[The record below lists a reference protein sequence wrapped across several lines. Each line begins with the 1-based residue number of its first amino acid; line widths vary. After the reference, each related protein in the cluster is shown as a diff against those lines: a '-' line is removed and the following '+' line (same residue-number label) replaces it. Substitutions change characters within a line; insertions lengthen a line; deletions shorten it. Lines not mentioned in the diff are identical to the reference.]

1 MFKILIKT
9 SIRNITRNGANSFI
23 NLMSL
28 IIGITISVVIYTFL
42 HYQFT
47 FDHHH
52 TNADRVYRVNFVSEQ
67 DWGTN
72 YNSQTPEPLHKVLR
86 ADYPQIEAV
95 SRTVGPMETN
105 IFIGENKYAQPNI
118 LFIDQ
123 YFTQLF
129 DQEWV
134 SGSPEEVFKDPRAV
148 VLTESI
154 ALKLFGTQDPIGK
167 TLNFNRSVD
176 GIVRGIIKD
185 TRMKTNLPYVMLA
198 HIDMMKQIEE
208 FFVRDSW
215 GAMSIGTTWLLLP
228 ENVEPAP
235 LANQLQDIIVKNAE
249 AIGPDAEKIFRF
261 ELGGLKGIHTDDRFG
276 NGVNYIIDN
285 DMIYLLVVIGV
296 IILLTCCINFV
307 NLSTAQALKRSK
319 EVGVKKVLGSTRSH
333 LSKQFFMELGVLTF
347 LAAFISLWLAELL
360 LHQVNQLIS
369 LVTLDL
375 ALEWESVAFTLALV
389 IIVTIVAGLYPVGI
403 LTRFNTVEALRSNV
417 NSSRGKK
424 AFIRNGLLTFQFVI
438 SQILV
443 ILLLVFASQFN
454 YIKNADLGFE
464 TDNIM
469 MVSRFLPGGWAIQKS
484 TIDAAKTRLMENP
497 NVEAVSFG
505 TGGPN
510 AKFAWATSVK
520 DPLDASGKEID
531 TDYKLVDIDYK
542 DLFGLKIVAG
552 SWFTPANY
560 QDTVLN
566 VIVTELMV
574 KKLGWESNEET
585 IGKKLIT
592 NGRRSRVV
600 GVLADFHSD
609 NLKSQIRPSVFE
621 PQRTGYNQGFIKF
634 REGSYAEVVNHY
646 KAVALAMNVDHTPEY
661 RSFTDELA
669 LDYQVDELAFKFINF
684 TTILALV
691 IGCLGLYSLITYI
704 AQQKTKEIGIRKVIG
719 ANVNSLMIM
728 LSSRFVLV
736 TLLASL
742 LAAPFGYWLAQVWL
756 QGFAYSTTIS
766 PIIFVLAFL
775 STTVIAFGS
784 VSYRAYKAATI
795 NPVKSLRYE

>member
-1 MFKILIKT
+1 MFRILIKT
-9 SIRNITRNGANSFI
+9 SIRSITRNGVNSAI

-28 IIGITISVVIYTFL
+28 IIGITISVVIYTFV
-42 HYQFT
+42 HYQYT
-47 FDHHH
+47 FDHQHS
-52 TNADRVYRVNFVSEQ
+52 NADRVYRVNFLAKQE
-67 DWGTN
+67 WGTN
-72 YNSQTPEPLHKVLR
+72 YGSQTPEPLHKVLR

-105 IFIGENKYAQPNI
+105 IFIGEHKYAQPNI

-134 SGSPEEVFKDPRAV
+134 SGSPEEAFNDPRAV

-154 ALKLFGTQDPIGK
+154 AQKFFGTEDPIGK
-167 TLNFNRSVD
+167 TLNFSRKVD
-176 GIVRGIIKD
+176 GIVRGIVKD
-185 TRMKTNLPYVMLA
+185 ASMKTNLPYVMLA

-208 FFVRDSW
+208 FYVRDSW
-215 GAMSIGTTWLLLP
+215 GAMSIGTTWVLLP
-228 ENVEPAP
+228 ENVESQA
-235 LANQLQDIIVKNAE
+235 LSNQLHDIIAQNAD
-249 AIGPDAEKIFRF
+249 AIGPNAENIYSF
-261 ELGGLKGIHTDDRFG
+261 ELGKLKGIHTDDRFG
-276 NGVNYIIDN
+276 SGVNYTVGS
-285 DMIYLLVVIGV
+285 DMMYLLIVVGG

-319 EVGVKKVLGSTRSH
+319 EVGVKKVLGSSRSH
-333 LSKQFFMELGVLTF
+333 LSKQFFLELGVLTF
-347 LAAFISLWLAELL
+347 MAGFVSLWLAELL
-360 LHQVNQLIS
+360 LHKVNQLIS

-375 ALEWESVAFTLALV
+375 ALQWESVAFTVAL
-389 IIVTIVAGLYPVGI
+389 IILVTIVAGLYPVGI
-403 LTRFNTVEALRSNV
+403 LTRFNTVAALRSNV

-454 YIKNADLGFE
+454 YIKTADLGFK

-469 MVSRFLPGGWAIQKS
+469 MVNGFLPGGWGIQKS

-510 AKFAWATSVK
+510 AFFAWGTSVT
-520 DPLDASGKEID
+520 DPLDASGREIN
-531 TDYKLVDIDYK
+531 TDYKLVDIDYQE
-542 DLFGLKIVAG
+542 LFGLEMVAG

-560 QDTVLN
+560 QDTLLN
-566 VIVTELMV
+566 VIVTELLV
-574 KKLGWESNEET
+574 EKLGWEGSEEA
-585 IGKKLIT
+585 IGKTLIT
-592 NGRRSRVV
+592 NGTRSRVV
-600 GVLADFHSD
+600 GVLANFHTD
-609 NLKSQIRPSVFE
+609 NLKNEISPSVFE
-621 PQRTGYNQGFIKF
+621 PQRSGYNQGFIKY
-634 REGSYAEVVNHY
+634 REGSYAEVATHF
-646 KAVALAMNVDHTPEY
+646 KEVARAMNPDHTPEY
-661 RSFTDELA
+661 IDFTDELA
-669 LDYQVDELAFKFINF
+669 LDYEVDQLVYKFINF
-684 TTILALV
+684 TTILALI
-691 IGCLGLYSLITYI
+691 IGCLGLYSLITFI

-719 ANVNSLMIM
+719 ANVNSLMVM
-728 LSSRFVLV
+728 LSSKFVFV
-736 TLLASL
+736 VLLASV
-742 LAAPFGYWLAQVWL
+742 LATPFGYWMAKMWL

-766 PIIFVLAFL
+766 PGVFVLAFL
-775 STTVIAFGS
+775 STTTIAFGS

>member
-1 MFKILIKT
+1 
-9 SIRNITRNGANSFI
+9 
-23 NLMSL
+23 MSL
-28 IIGITISVVIYTFL
+28 IIGITISVVIYTFV
-42 HYQFT
+42 HYQYT

-52 TNADRVYRVNFVSEQ
+52 SNADRVYRVNFLAKQE
-67 DWGTN
+67 WGTN
-72 YNSQTPEPLHKVLR
+72 YGSQTPEPLHKVLR

-95 SRTVGPMETN
+95 SRTIGPMETD
-105 IFIGENKYAQPNI
+105 IFIGENKYAQGGI

-154 ALKLFGTQDPIGK
+154 ALKFFGTEDPIGK
-167 TLNFNRSVD
+167 TMNFRRRVD
-176 GIVRGIIKD
+176 GIVRGVIKD
-185 TRMKTNLPYVMLA
+185 ASMKTNMPYVMLA
-198 HIDMMKQIEE
+198 HIDMMKQVEE
-208 FFVRDSW
+208 FYVRDSW
-215 GAMSIGTTWLLLP
+215 GAMSIGTTWVLLP
-228 ENVEPAP
+228 ENVEPEA
-235 LANQLQDIIVKNAE
+235 LSGQLQDIVTKNAE
-249 AIGPDAEKIFRF
+249 AIGPNAENIYSFD
-261 ELGGLKGIHTDDRFG
+261 LGNLKGLHTDERYG
-276 NGVNYIIDN
+276 GGVNYTVGS
-285 DMIYLLVVIGV
+285 DMMYLLIVVGA

-319 EVGVKKVLGSTRSH
+319 EVGVKKVLGSSRSH
-333 LSKQFFMELGVLTF
+333 LSKQFFLELGLLTF
-347 LAAFISLWLAELL
+347 IAAFVSLWLAELL

-375 ALEWESVAFTLALV
+375 ALQWESVAFTAALMV
-389 IIVTIVAGLYPVGI
+389 MVTLVAGLYPVGI

-417 NSSRGKK
+417 NSSKGKK

-438 SQILV
+438 SQVLV

-454 YIKNADLGFE
+454 YIKNADLGFNTE
-464 TDNIM
+464 NIM
-469 MVSRFLPGGWAIQKS
+469 MVNGFLPGGWVIQKS

-510 AKFAWATSVK
+510 ALYAWGTSVK
-520 DPLDASGKEID
+520 DPLDASGREIN

-542 DLFGLKIVAG
+542 DLFGLDIVAG
-552 SWFTPANY
+552 SWFTPASY
-560 QDTVLN
+560 QDTLLN
-566 VIVTELMV
+566 VIVTELLV
-574 KKLGWESNEET
+574 EKLGWEGSEES
-585 IGKKLIT
+585 IGKTLIT
-592 NGRRSRVV
+592 NGKRSRIV
-600 GVLADFHSD
+600 GVLANFHTD
-609 NLKSQIRPSVFE
+609 NLKNEIRPSVFE
-621 PQRTGYNQGFIKF
+621 PQQSGYNQGFIKY
-634 REGSYAEVVNHY
+634 REGSYAEVANHF
-646 KAVALAMNVDHTPEY
+646 KAVAQTMNADHTPEY
-661 RSFTDELA
+661 IDFSDELA
-669 LDYQVDELAFKFINF
+669 LDYQIDSLAYKFINF
-684 TTILALV
+684 TTILALI
-691 IGCLGLYSLITYI
+691 IGCLGLYSLITFI

-719 ANVNSLMIM
+719 ANVNSLMVM

-736 TLLASL
+736 TLLASV
-742 LAAPFGYWLAQVWL
+742 LATPFGYWMAKMWL

-766 PIIFVLAFL
+766 PGIFVLAFL

>member
-1 MFKILIKT
+1 MFRILIKT
-9 SIRNITRNGANSFI
+9 SIRNITRNGANSAI

-28 IIGITISVVIYTFL
+28 IIGITISVVIYTFV
-42 HYQFT
+42 HYQYT

-52 TNADRVYRVNFVSEQ
+52 SNADRVYRVNFLAKQE
-67 DWGTN
+67 WGIN
-72 YNSQTPEPLHKVLR
+72 YGSQTPEPLHKVLR

-95 SRTVGPMETN
+95 SRTVGPMETD
-105 IFIGENKYAQPNI
+105 IFIGENKYAQGGI
-118 LFIDQ
+118 LFIDK

-134 SGSPEEVFKDPRAV
+134 SGSPEEVFQDPRAV

-154 ALKLFGTQDPIGK
+154 ALKFFGTEDPIGK
-167 TLNFNRSVD
+167 TLNFGRKVD

-185 TRMKTNLPYVMLA
+185 ATMKSNMPYVMLA
-198 HIDMMKQIEE
+198 HIDMMKQIQE

-215 GAMSIGTTWLLLP
+215 GAMSIGTTWVLLP
-228 ENVEPAP
+228 ENVEPEA
-235 LANQLQDIIVKNAE
+235 LSGQLQGIITRNAE
-249 AIGPDAEKIFRF
+249 AIGPNAEDIYSFD
-261 ELGGLKGIHTDDRFG
+261 LGNLKDLHTDERYG
-276 NGVNYIIDN
+276 NGVNYTVGS
-285 DMIYLLVVIGV
+285 DMIYLLVVVGA

-319 EVGVKKVLGSTRSH
+319 EVGVKKVLGSSRSH
-333 LSKQFFMELGVLTF
+333 LSKQFFLELGLLTF
-347 LAAFISLWLAELL
+347 IAAFVSLWLAELL

-375 ALEWESVAFTLALV
+375 ALQWESVGFTAAL
-389 IIVTIVAGLYPVGI
+389 IVVVTLIAGLYPVGI

-417 NSSRGKK
+417 NSSKGKK

-438 SQILV
+438 SQVLV

-454 YIKNADLGFE
+454 YIKNADLGFQTE
-464 TDNIM
+464 NIM
-469 MVSRFLPGGWAIQKS
+469 MVNGFLPGGWVIQKS

-510 AKFAWATSVK
+510 AFYAWGTSVK
-520 DPLDASGKEID
+520 DPLDASGREIN

-542 DLFGLKIVAG
+542 DLFGLEIVAG

-560 QDTVLN
+560 QDTLLN
-566 VIVTELMV
+566 VIVTELLV
-574 KKLGWESNEET
+574 EKLGWEGSEES
-585 IGKKLIT
+585 IGKALIT
-592 NGRRSRVV
+592 NGKRSRIV
-600 GVLADFHSD
+600 GVLANFHTD
-609 NLKSQIRPSVFE
+609 NLKNEIRPSVFE
-621 PQRTGYNQGFIKF
+621 PQQSGYNQGFIKY
-634 REGSYAEVVNHY
+634 REGSYAEVANHF
-646 KAVALAMNVDHTPEY
+646 KVVAQTMNADHTPEY
-661 RSFTDELA
+661 IDFSDELA
-669 LDYQVDELAFKFINF
+669 LDYQIDSLAYKFINF
-684 TTILALV
+684 TTILALI
-691 IGCLGLYSLITYI
+691 IGCLGLYSLITFI

-719 ANVNSLMIM
+719 ANVNSLMVM

-736 TLLASL
+736 TLLASV
-742 LAAPFGYWLAQVWL
+742 LATPFGYWMAKMWL

-766 PIIFVLAFL
+766 PTIFVLAFL